1 MWVLDSQR
9 PVFKSLLCHL
19 QPVGL
24 GEVYLEAQFL
34 LQGEDKKK
42 KKIYEVCGI
51 VSRMGANSVQGFVCS
66 KHLMYGNNKGPS
78 MIGK

>member
-34 LQGEDKKK
+34 LLQREDKKK
-42 KKIYEVCGI
+42 KSTKFVELLVEWGLIQYRALYA
-51 VSRMGANSVQGFVCS
+51 VST
-66 KHLMYGNNKGPS
+66 
-78 MIGK
+78 